1 MNFTKRKI
9 LVERAFSDGEL
20 GTTKTGGVRNVD
32 MSQELALAI
41 AGLYRKREAH
51 AVMSGSGAVSDL
63 VFINR
68 AGNPLDISRVRKR
81 FIRVLNKAGVSGH
94 RLYDLRHTFATALLA
109 RNAPITYVAAQLG
122 HAKPTTTLQHYA
134 RWLPQADAGFV
145 DRLDSF
151 WHQSGTNRPPEPE
164 SQVLETKK
172 ALSMQD
178 ILSEPSGTRTRDP
191 VIKSLGV
198 PATRYT
204 SDLR

>member
-1 MNFTKRKI
+1 VRPGEAFALQWTDLDFTKRKI

-20 GTTKTGGVRNVD
+20 GTTKTEGVRNVD

-41 AGLYRKREAH
+41 TGLYRKREAQ
-51 AVMSGSGAVSDL
+51 AVKSGSGAVSDL
-63 VFINR
+63 VFING

-81 FIRVLNKAGVSGH
+81 LIRVLNKAGVSGH

-109 RNAPITYVAAQLG
+109 KYAPITYVAAQLG

-151 WHQSGTNRPPEPE
+151 WHRPQSAARAGVRAPGD
-164 SQVLETKK
+164 Q
-172 ALSMQD
+172 
-178 ILSEPSGTRTRDP
+178 
-191 VIKSLGV
+191 KSREYE
-198 PATRYT
+198 RYF
-204 SDLR
+204 L